1 MKSVYRFNHELC
13 RIFDLFL
20 LDRHLQHHKGPSL
33 SACPQEVQRVARSV
47 GELVLK
53 LRDSTESFEG
63 ELVLAPL
70 HTIPIGATTGLA
82 ASIGTIDSVDNV
94 AGGINVLAY
103 ETVTS
108 EGGGVEEV
116 GECQGLIP
124 PGLELLDDVRGRGDS
139 GGGLKHQKE
148 SCIMVVDL
156 AGLEVR
162 VGVVGET
169 WEDVAV
175 DHEIT
180 ITFP

>member
-1 MKSVYRFNHELC
+1 MKPVYHFNHELC

-20 LDRHLQHHKGPSL
+20 LDRQFQHHKGPSL
-33 SACPQEVQRVARSV
+33 SACPQEVQRVARSA

-70 HTIPIGATTGLA
+70 HTIPIGATTG
-82 ASIGTIDSVDNV
+82 GTIDSVDNV

-116 GECQGLIP
+116 GEFQGLIP
-124 PGLELLDDVRGRGDS
+124 PGLELLDDVRGCGDS

-162 VGVVGET
+162 VGVMGET

-180 ITFP
+180 ITFPR

>member
-1 MKSVYRFNHELC
+1 MKQVYHFDYELC
-13 RIFDLFL
+13 IDFEKSSSFN
-20 LDRHLQHHKGPSL
+20 SL
-33 SACPQEVQRVARSV
+33 RGQAFRPVPGVQRVARSA

-116 GECQGLIP
+116 GVCQGLIP
-124 PGLELLDDVRGRGDS
+124 PGLELLDDVRGCGDS

-175 DHEIT
+175 DHGLS
-180 ITFP
+180 ITFPL

>member
-1 MKSVYRFNHELC
+1 LIVTFNTTRGQAFRPVPRRCNELQ
-13 RIFDLFL
+13 R
-20 LDRHLQHHKGPSL
+20 SAEL
-33 SACPQEVQRVARSV
+33 SFKF
-47 GELVLK
+47 GEAA
-53 LRDSTESFEG
+53 ESFEG

-82 ASIGTIDSVDNV
+82 VSIGTIDSVDNV

-103 ETVTS
+103 ETVAS

-116 GECQGLIP
+116 GEFQGLIP
-124 PGLELLDDVRGRGDS
+124 PGLELLDDVRGCGDS

-175 DHEIT
+175 DHDIS
-180 ITFP
+180 ITFPL